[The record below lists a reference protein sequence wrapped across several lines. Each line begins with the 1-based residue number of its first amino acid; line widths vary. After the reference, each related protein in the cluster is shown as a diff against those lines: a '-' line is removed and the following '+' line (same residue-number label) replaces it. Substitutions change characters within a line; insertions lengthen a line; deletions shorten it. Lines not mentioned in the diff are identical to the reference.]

1 MNLLKHIVCVNQTLD
16 SYGMNDIYSR
26 RKFIKGTVGTGLL
39 FAGAGL
45 LPSCSIFRMSGK
57 GISPAYD
64 AKGLPTVLF
73 GKTGVRVP
81 RIVCGLGSRFCHL
94 ESDEE
99 AERLLNY
106 TLDNGLYYWDTA
118 WAYDNTIGVPP
129 GRTKSSRL
137 VTSEVR
143 LGPVVNARRNE
154 IFLSTKV
161 TSRDPDE
168 AMRQIE
174 TSLKRLQTDHV
185 DQLMIHDVQSMA
197 DVAKLSEKGNLIDIL
212 HRMKEQGLT
221 RFIGYSGHT
230 EAEAMK
236 AMADRGDF
244 DTMLMAM
251 NHWNAANNPQK
262 RFEMAVPA
270 AKAKGMGVILMKVVR
285 PKETITTLKPVDL
298 IRYALSLKGP
308 DVIVLGLDSMEV
320 VKSNIEILKNFQPID
335 DSAMKVMA
343 QQLVPFFNHENL
355 PWMESGY
362 CDGNYL
368 V

>member
-1 MNLLKHIVCVNQTLD
+1 MN
-16 SYGMNDIYSR
+16 NDYSR
-26 RKFIKGTVGTGLL
+26 RKFLKGTIGTGLL
-39 FAGAGL
+39 VAGAGL
-45 LPSCSIFRMSGK
+45 LPSCSIFGVSGK
-57 GISPAYD
+57 GSGSVYN
-64 AKGLPTVLF
+64 AKGLPTVMF
-73 GKTGVRVP
+73 GKTGVPVP

-99 AERLLNY
+99 AQRLLNY
-106 TLDNGLYYWDTA
+106 TLDHGLYYWDTA
-118 WAYDNTIGVPP
+118 WAYDNTIGLPP
-129 GRTKSSRL
+129 GKTKSSRL

-143 LGPVVNARRNE
+143 LGPTVKARRKE

-161 TSRDPDE
+161 TSRDPNE

-197 DVAKLSEKGNLIDIL
+197 DVARLSEKGNLIDIL
-212 HRMKEQGLT
+212 HRLKEQGFT

-230 EAEAMK
+230 EAAAMK

-251 NHWNAANNPQK
+251 NHWNTANNPQK

-285 PKETITTLKPVDL
+285 PKETITTLKPADL

-308 DVIVLGLDSMEV
+308 DMIVLGLDSIEV
-320 VKSNIEILKNFQPID
+320 VKSNIEILKNFKPMD
-335 DSAMKVMA
+335 DSAMKEMA
-343 QQLVPFFNHENL
+343 QQLVPFFNHANL
-355 PWMESGY
+355 PWMEPGY

-368 V
+368 A